1 MKIIF
6 VCTGN
11 TCRSPMAEGYLKSKL
26 IPTLTVES
34 RGLYAGG
41 DAVSENSASVME
53 EIGIDI
59 KGHISKGISPID
71 LDADMF
77 ICMTSSHADTLI
89 SAGIDKNKVAV
100 LGKGISDPFGMDE
113 TAYRR
118 CRNDITDAID
128 ELIYGGLINGISV
141 RKADEKDIPQIAS
154 IESSNFSMPW
164 SENAIKESMERDTVF
179 LIAQR
184 GDSAI
189 GYMGLTCILDE
200 GYVTNIAVN
209 KDFRKS
215 GAGTL
220 ILNKAIDLARDKG
233 LSFIS
238 LEVRASN
245 KNAISLYNR
254 LLFKEEGLRKGFYE
268 KPKED
273 AIIMTRRF
281 TF

>member
-26 IPTLTVES
+26 ISGLTVES
-34 RGLYAGG
+34 RGLCMGG
-41 DAVSENSASVME
+41 DAVSENSALVLE
-53 EIGIDI
+53 ELGIDI
-59 KGHISKGISPID
+59 KNHISKGLSPLD

-77 ICMTSSHADTLI
+77 ICMTPSHASALI
-89 SAGIDKNKVAV
+89 GAGVSENKVSV
-100 LGKGISDPFGMDE
+100 LGEGISDPFGMDE
-113 TAYRR
+113 ATYRR
-118 CRNDITDAID
+118 CRNEIIDAID
-128 ELIYGGLINGISV
+128 NLLYSGLINGISV
-141 RKADEKDIPQIAS
+141 RKADEKDIPKIAN
-154 IESSNFSMPW
+154 IENLNFSMPW

-179 LIAQR
+179 FVAENK
-184 GDSAI
+184 GDII

-209 KDFRKS
+209 EGFRKS

-220 ILNKAIDLARDKG
+220 LLNKAIDHADFSG

-238 LEVRASN
+238 LEVRESN
-245 KNAISLYNR
+245 QNAISLYKR
-254 LLFKEEGLRKGFYE
+254 LLFKEEGLRKSFYDN
-268 KPKED
+268 PKED

>member
-11 TCRSPMAEGYLKSKL
+11 TCRSPMAEGYLKSKA
-26 IPTLTVES
+26 ISHLTVES
-34 RGLYAGG
+34 RGLCSGG
-41 DAVSENSASVME
+41 DRVSDNSAAVME
-53 EIGIDI
+53 ELGIDI
-59 KGHISKGISPID
+59 KNHISRGISALD

-77 ICMTSSHADTLI
+77 ICMTASHANALI
-89 SAGIDKNKVAV
+89 GAGVPKEKVSV
-100 LGKGISDPFGMDE
+100 LGDGISDPFGMDE
-113 TAYRR
+113 ATYRR
-118 CRNDITDAID
+118 CRNEIIDAID
-128 ELIYGGLINGISV
+128 ELIYGGLINGISI
-141 RKADEKDIPQIAS
+141 RIANEKDIPQIAN
-154 IESSNFSMPW
+154 IESLNFSMPW
-164 SENAIKESMERDTVF
+164 SENSVKESMERDTVF
-179 LIAQR
+179 FIAEKENNI
-184 GDSAI
+184 I

-200 GYVTNIAVN
+200 GYVTNVAVN
-209 KDFRKS
+209 ESYRKS

-220 ILNKAIDLARDKG
+220 LMNKAIDYAKDNG

-245 KNAISLYNR
+245 ENAISLYTR
-254 LLFKEEGLRKGFYE
+254 LSFENAGLRKNFYE

>member
-26 IPTLTVES
+26 IPALTVES

-59 KGHISKGISPID
+59 KEHTSKGISQSD

-77 ICMTSSHADTLI
+77 ICMTASHADTLI
-89 SAGIDKNKVAV
+89 SAGIDKNKVSV
-100 LGKGISDPFGMDE
+100 LGKGICDPYGMDE

-118 CRNDITDAID
+118 CRNEIIDAID

-141 RKADEKDIPQIAS
+141 RKADEKDIPKIAS
-154 IESSNFSMPW
+154 IENLNFSMPW

-179 LIAQR
+179 LIAQKE
-184 GDSAI
+184 GSVI
-189 GYMGLTCILDE
+189 GYMGLTCIIDE

-254 LLFKEEGLRKGFYE
+254 LLFKEEGLRRNFYE

>member
-26 IPTLTVES
+26 IPDLTVES
-34 RGLYAGG
+34 RGLCIGG
-41 DAVSENSASVME
+41 DRVSENSATVME
-53 EIGIDI
+53 ELGFDI
-59 KGHISKGISPID
+59 KNHISKGLSSSD

-77 ICMTSSHADTLI
+77 ICMTYSHADALI
-89 SAGIDKNKVAV
+89 SAGVSCDKVSV
-100 LGKGISDPFGMDE
+100 LGGGISDPYGMDLGV
-113 TAYRR
+113 YRK
-118 CRNDITDAID
+118 CRNEIMDSID
-128 ELIYGGLINGISV
+128 NLLYGGLMNGISV
-141 RKADEKDIPQIAS
+141 RIANENDIDEIAE
-154 IESSNFSMPW
+154 IEKENFSMPW
-164 SENAIKESMERDTVF
+164 SENAVKESMERDTVF
-179 LIAQR
+179 FIAEKE
-184 GDSAI
+184 GGAI

-209 KDFRKS
+209 GNFRKS

-220 ILNKAIDLARDKG
+220 LMNKSIDYGRDRG

-245 KNAISLYNR
+245 QSAISLYNR
-254 LLFKEEGLRKGFYE
+254 FSFENAGVRKGFYE